1 MFFSIAWSIIFVLIV
16 VIIGLIIKKKEE
28 VQTSCADLWTLTAIV
43 RLILI
48 VFMYLALETF
58 IDHIAWIDTVSYFA
72 KAEGLANNSLT
83 ISDITADME
92 WPPHV
97 GYEILLGFL
106 FKITGS
112 SDFMAG
118 YFNGILSIFGSLIL
132 YEIGKYVVDA
142 DRSLKIAALFNLYPL
157 TIHFSLYVL
166 KDISVMVLCELCVLL
181 GLQILVKKR
190 YKSFL
195 TFGLVVFILMFFR
208 SFYAIFAILW
218 LIICICLQSRIS
230 KARRIIYIALSIALG
245 FTGTLFLSSGEINA
259 GYTIGGADSF
269 LSFIPQMRLE
279 FTVESFVQL
288 FQAIENQWMSFAA
301 LIIREGLL
309 VLVGPF
315 YYLNSS
321 NIFYIEVARGFR
333 FVLFENLGSIFTI
346 LIFPGYFYSRKY
358 QLTEQEPSK
367 YIKIFILLI
376 FCSLLLVG
384 DVRWKLSI
392 MPFLILLYAVGMFD
406 RTKEQFTMWIF
417 IEVVLWGVLIAYKI
431 FFD

>member
-1 MFFSIAWSIIFVLIV
+1 MIFSIAWSIILALIV
-16 VIIGLIIKKKEE
+16 VIIGLIIRRKEDVE
-28 VQTSCADLWTLTAIV
+28 TSSADLWTLTAVAKLIIIV
-43 RLILI
+43 I
-48 VFMYLALETF
+48 MYFYLESF
-58 IDHIAWIDTVSYFA
+58 IDYSAWIDTVSYFT

-83 ISDITADME
+83 ISDITANME

-132 YEIGKYVVDA
+132 YKIGKYVVETDK
-142 DRSLKIAALFNLYPL
+142 SLKIAALFNLYPL
-157 TIHFSLYVL
+157 TIHFSIYVL

-181 GLQILVKKR
+181 GLQILIEKR

-195 TFGLVVFILMFFR
+195 PFGLTVFILLFFR

-218 LIICICLQSRIS
+218 LIICICLQSGIS
-230 KARRIIYIALSIALG
+230 NTRRIMYIALGIALG
-245 FTGTLFLSSGEINA
+245 FTGALFLSSGEINA
-259 GYTIGGADSF
+259 GYTIGGTDSF

-288 FQAIENQWMSFAA
+288 FQAIGNQLISFVK
-301 LIIREGLL
+301 LIIRESLL

-315 YYLNSS
+315 YYLSPS
-321 NIFYIEVARGFR
+321 NIFYIEAARGSR

-346 LIFPGYFYSRKY
+346 LLFPGYFYSRKY

-392 MPFLILLYAVGMFD
+392 MPFLILLYASGMFD
-406 RTKEQFTMWIF
+406 HSREYFSVWFFTELILG
-417 IEVVLWGVLIAYKI
+417 VVLVAYK
-431 FFD
+431 FFL